1 MSPAAYSAIKD
12 AQRAGKGLARTVAA
26 VPADPSRGKTEEVNT
41 MIRRLLA
48 SCAAMLIMAVSL
60 SAPASAGPRT
70 ETGFYEGS
78 IVRFIQPAVFSS
90 DSNQATLGCFGL
102 GPDLAATNRS
112 APAPILYVILNDDAT
127 QDHCDGDPTAA
138 RHDHVLSTAPGHPG
152 YTGSWSI
159 VFAVPGP
166 QFDPADMPY
175 TRVAQVLD
183 GVAAGQ
189 LVLVDPGVR
198 FIAPV
203 IGGAG

>member
-1 MSPAAYSAIKD
+1 M
-12 AQRAGKGLARTVAA
+12 V
-26 VPADPSRGKTEEVNT
+26 
-41 MIRRLLA
+41 RRLLA
-48 SCAAMLIMAVSL
+48 SSLAVLML
-60 SAPASAGPRT
+60 SAAVLGTALAGPRT
-70 ETGFYEGS
+70 EAGFYEGS
-78 IVRFIQPAVFSS
+78 LVRFIQPAVFSS

-112 APAPILYVILNDDAT
+112 APAPILYVILNDYAT

-175 TRVAQVLD
+175 TTVGEVLD

-189 LVLVDPGVR
+189 LVLVDSGAQ

-203 IGGAG
+203 IGGAN

>member
-1 MSPAAYSAIKD
+1 M
-12 AQRAGKGLARTVAA
+12 V
-26 VPADPSRGKTEEVNT
+26 
-41 MIRRLLA
+41 RRLLA
-48 SCAAMLIMAVSL
+48 ASIAVLTIAGSVAG
-60 SAPASAGPRT
+60 SALAGPRT
-70 ETGFYEGS
+70 ELGFYEGS

-90 DSNQATLGCFGL
+90 DANQATFGCFGL
-102 GPDLAATNRS
+102 GPDLAATHRS
-112 APAPILYVILNDDAT
+112 APAPILYVILNDYAT

-175 TRVAQVLD
+175 TTVAQVLG
-183 GVAAGQ
+183 GVAAGE

-203 IGGAG
+203 IGGAN